1 MVMLTIFAVIL
12 AVAVAN
18 PAPQLHGGVGGR
30 PVGLPNP
37 FFNQGKNI
45 LLIKSNSLS

>member
-12 AVAVAN
+12 AVTVAN
-18 PAPQLHGGVGGR
+18 PPNQLHGHPGGIGGR

-45 LLIKSNSLS
+45 L

>member
-1 MVMLTIFAVIL
+1 MLAIFAVIL

-18 PAPQLHGGVGGR
+18 PTPQL
-30 PVGLPNP
+30 VGLPNP

-45 LLIKSNSLS
+45 LSYAELDRIHWLW